1 MSGEATIAA
10 SEVDVTK
17 REVSNGSPGP
27 EEPPSKKA
35 RMEDSSGLNGQDRPQ
50 REKGVA
56 PIKAEYASAQHLA
69 CCCRLN

>member
-1 MSGEATIAA
+1 MSGDATTAA

-35 RMEDSSGLNGQDRPQ
+35 RMEDSSGLNGQDRLP

-56 PIKAEYASAQHLA
+56 PIKAEYASTQRLA
-69 CCCRLN
+69 RCSRLN